1 MTVSWEG
8 DRFVEAEGQGFLQIF
23 QGAVQ
28 VAAAGKA
35 VPDQVSPLTS
45 RNLAED
51 NDRDD

>member
-8 DRFVEAEGQGFLQIF
+8 DRFVEVEGQGFLQNF

-28 VAAAGKA
+28 LTTAGKA
-35 VPDQVSPLTS
+35 VPDQVSLLTF

-51 NDRDD
+51 NNRDD